1 MAKKVEVIIDGKET
15 VSDAADKAEGGLRGF
30 LSKAGSLIGGLAALG
45 VGAALGGFF
54 KKAIEESLE
63 GEQSMARLREAVG
76 STGAS
81 FNAMRPEIEATVGNL
96 MRLSTFTDDE
106 LNAALAD
113 MSLMTGDAKG
123 SLANLGVAADL
134 AAAKNIPLEQAAKA
148 VGMAMEGNTKAL
160 TKLIPELKGS
170 GDIIGDLT
178 KKVDGTAQAMGE
190 TFAGSM
196 TRAKNQLGEFAQAVG
211 DAILGSDSLTGSG
224 NLLVETLANLAKWA
238 EENREQ
244 IGQVVDVIV
253 TTAKNIWEALVPAL
267 RLIWTVAK
275 PVFVALLGVI
285 TEASFAVR
293 AGVIAYQEYAGNV
306 AQIIGGLVEKAGG
319 VLKAFGINVVAGFG
333 TTLKQWGEKL
343 DKDAS
348 TSWAKLDT
356 DFRAFHTRI
365 KSTGDKAVEDV
376 GTQERTKVKH
386 ITEGLVDAEDAT
398 KESIARQK
406 AMFKL
411 LDENVA
417 GYRRTI
423 ETLKPAIKAAMETE
437 HVDAF
442 NTATKAAKETADA
455 LFVKMRTDF
464 DGLRDEVSAWPED
477 IGKSTD
483 ALGETEEEAE
493 KVRKKAE
500 AIFRAI
506 DIADTVLDVAESFG
520 VVDERTGD
528 VLDSVLGIA
537 DGITRWYAGD
547 VVGGAAGI
555 IGSVGSL
562 VAALK
567 DTENRRIVNQLT
579 FETNKLRQAIGDLK
593 LNVSGDDFAKSKSV
607 LDELFKNTGWM
618 QMFNNGKTQ
627 EANDLIAKALAGA
640 GLTMGDLERIG
651 KEMGLQMFRSD
662 GKGIDANALKALF
675 DRMNATEFGTV
686 GQDFGSQLEF
696 FKRGQNLRGETN
708 TAGGMTGFLD
718 FLRGAGGVSALSGI
732 DVTDAN
738 ARNKLLDL
746 FTRLNDGGVSAAE
759 MGRLTGSQ
767 FADIIEQLIG
777 NLDNMRGGSGGG
789 STGGQTGTGTGTGPA
804 GGETGAGT
812 GPVGGDAGTNPVTIP
827 AKTLDDVVTAI
838 GAQMSDFGKW
848 HREDAVFFERIANA
862 TEATASNTAAAL
874 DYLAV
879 MAFNAG
885 GRADEARQLAAE
897 RRLAGNPSL

>member
-1 MAKKVEVIIDGKET
+1 MAKKIEVIIDGKET
-15 VSDAADKAEGGLRGF
+15 VSDAADKAEGGLKGF
-30 LSKAGSLIGGLAALG
+30 ISKAGGLIAGLAALG

-96 MRLSTFTDDE
+96 MRLTTFTDDE

-170 GDIIGDLT
+170 GDIIGDL
-178 KKVDGTAQAMGE
+178 KLKVDGTAQAMGE
-190 TFAGSM
+190 TFAGSL
-196 TRAKNQLGEFAQAVG
+196 TRAKNQMGEFAQAVG
-211 DAILGSDSLTGSG
+211 DAILGSDALTGSG
-224 NLLVETLANLAKWA
+224 NLLVETLANLATWA

-244 IGQVVDVIV
+244 IGKVVDVIV

-275 PVFVALLGVI
+275 PVFMALLGVI

-293 AGVIAYQEYAGNV
+293 AGVIAYQEYAGQV

-319 VLKAFGINVVAGFG
+319 VLKAFGIDVVSGFG
-333 TTLKQWGEKL
+333 ATLKQWGAKL

-356 DFRAFHTRI
+356 DFKAFHTRI

-398 KESIARQK
+398 KDSIARQK

-411 LDENVA
+411 LDDNVA
-417 GYRRTI
+417 GYRKTI
-423 ETLKPAIKAAMETE
+423 DTLRPAIKAAMETQD
-437 HVDAF
+437 VDAF
-442 NTATKAAKETADA
+442 NTTMAAAKTTADG
-455 LFVKMRTDF
+455 LMVKIRADLEKFREEMGVQTPPAIKKTT
-464 DGLRDEVSAWPED
+464 DGL
-477 IGKSTD
+477 TD
-483 ALGETEEEAE
+483 AEREAA
-493 KVRKKAE
+493 KVRDTAD

-506 DIADTVLDVAESFG
+506 DIADTVLDVAASFD
-520 VVDERTGD
+520 VVNDKTAGM
-528 VLDSVLGIA
+528 LDNVLGIA
-537 DGITRWYAGD
+537 DGIARMYAGD

-579 FETNKLRQAIGDLK
+579 FETNKLRQTIGDLK
-593 LNVSGDDFAKSKSV
+593 LNVSGEDFAKSKGV

-618 QMFNNGKTQ
+618 HLFNNGKTQ
-627 EANDLIAKALAGA
+627 EANDLILKAFAGA
-640 GLTMGDLERIG
+640 GLTPGDLERIA
-651 KEMGLQMFRSD
+651 KEMGLQIFRSD

-675 DRMNATEFGTV
+675 DRLNATEFGTV

-696 FKRGQNLRGETN
+696 FKTRQRLEGSAG
-708 TAGGMTGFLD
+708 TAGGMQGLLD
-718 FLRGAGGVSALSGI
+718 FLKNAGGVTALSGI
-732 DVTDAN
+732 DLSGPN
-738 ARNKLLDL
+738 AKNQLLDL
-746 FTRLNDGGVSAAE
+746 FTRLNNGGVSAAE
-759 MGRLTGSQ
+759 MGKLTGSQ

-777 NLDNMRGGSGGG
+777 NLDNLGSGSGG
-789 STGGQTGTGTGTGPA
+789 STGGQTGTGTGPA
-804 GGETGAGT
+804 GGETGGGA

-827 AKTLDDVVTAI
+827 SKTLDDVVSAI

-862 TEATASNTAAAL
+862 TEATAINTREAA

-879 MAFNAG
+879 MMFNMS
-885 GRADEARQLAAE
+885 GRADEARQMAAE

>member
-81 FNAMRPEIEATVGNL
+81 FNAMRPEIESTVGNL

-170 GDIIGDLT
+170 GDIIGDL
-178 KKVDGTAQAMGE
+178 KLKVDGTAQAMGE
-190 TFAGSM
+190 TFAGSL
-196 TRAKNQLGEFAQAVG
+196 TRAKNQMGEFAQAVG
-211 DAILGSDSLTGSG
+211 DAILGSDALTGSG
-224 NLLVETLANLAKWA
+224 NLLVDALAGMAKWA
-238 EENREQ
+238 EENSEQ
-244 IGQVVDVIV
+244 IGKVVDAVV
-253 TTAKNIWEALVPAL
+253 TTAKNIGDALIPVI
-267 RLIWTVAK
+267 RLLWTVAK

-319 VLKAFGINVVAGFG
+319 VLKAFGIDVVAGFG

-356 DFRAFHTRI
+356 DFKAFHTRI
-365 KSTGDKAVEDV
+365 KSTGDKAVTDV
-376 GTQERTKVKH
+376 ETQERTKVKH

-398 KESIARQK
+398 KDSIARQK

-411 LDENVA
+411 LDDNVA
-417 GYRRTI
+417 GYRRTL
-423 ETLKPAIKAAMETE
+423 ESLRPAVKAAMETQD
-437 HVDAF
+437 VDAF
-442 NTATKAAKETADA
+442 NTTMKSAKETADK
-455 LFVKMRTDF
+455 LMVKIR
-464 DGLRDEVSAWPED
+464 ED
-477 IGKSTD
+477 LEKFREEMGVKTPPAIGKTTE
-483 ALGETEEEAE
+483 ALTAAELEAQRYRE
-493 KVRKKAE
+493 QLEFA
-500 AIFRAI
+500 FNAI
-506 DIADTVLDVAESFG
+506 DIADTVLGVADSFDVVNDKTAA
-520 VVDERTGD
+520 VLGD
-528 VLDSVLGIA
+528 VIGIA
-537 DGITRWYAGD
+537 DGIARIYAGD
-547 VVGGAAGI
+547 VAGGAAGI
-555 IGSVGSL
+555 IGSLGSMI
-562 VAALK
+562 AALENP
-567 DTENRRIVNQLT
+567 ENRRLSQENT
-579 FETNKLRQAIGDLK
+579 DALRRLRTELSALDLK
-593 LNVSGDDFAKSKSV
+593 IDGNEFEKVQNFLSGFISTMKTGTLKDLADFNQRMMDAGMTKGDIDRVAKELGIEIYDKNGVASLERLQQLLDALNGTMLGSV
-607 LDELFKNTGWM
+607 GNNFDTQFEMFKR
-618 QMFNNGKTQ
+618 TQ
-627 EANDLIAKALAGA
+627 RLQGNDG
-640 GLTMGDLERIG
+640 TMG
-651 KEMGLQMFRSD
+651 GLS
-662 GKGIDANALKALF
+662 
-675 DRMNATEFGTV
+675 
-686 GQDFGSQLEF
+686 
-696 FKRGQNLRGETN
+696 
-708 TAGGMTGFLD
+708 GMLD
-718 FLRGAGGVSALSGI
+718 FLRNVGGVQALDGI
-732 DVTDAN
+732 DLNDPEA
-738 ARNKLLDL
+738 ARKALVDL
-746 FTRLNDGGVSAAE
+746 FVKMQNGGIGAE
-759 MGRLTGSQ
+759 GLGDLTGRQ
-767 FADIIEQLIG
+767 FADIIEELI
-777 NLDNMRGGSGGG
+777 RGIDTATPSD
-789 STGGQTGTGTGTGPA
+789 GPL
-804 GGETGAGT
+804 T
-812 GPVGGDAGTNPVTIP
+812 GPVIRAGNGTASPNLPNTGSLVGDAGTNPVTIP
-827 AKTLDDVVTAI
+827 SKTLDDVVATI

>member
-30 LSKAGSLIGGLAALG
+30 LSKAGGLITGLAALG

-170 GDIIGDLT
+170 GDIIGDL
-178 KKVDGTAQAMGE
+178 KNKVDGTAKAMGE
-190 TFAGSM
+190 TFAGSL
-196 TRAKNQLGEFAQAVG
+196 TRAKNQMGEFAQAVG
-211 DAILGSDSLTGSG
+211 DAILGSDALTGSG
-224 NLLVETLANLAKWA
+224 NLLVDALAGMAKWA

-244 IGQVVDVIV
+244 IGKVVDVIV

-275 PVFVALLGVI
+275 PVFMALLGVI

-319 VLKAFGINVVAGFG
+319 VLKAFGIDVVSGFG
-333 TTLKQWGEKL
+333 ATLKQWGAKL

-348 TSWAKLDT
+348 AGWAKLDT
-356 DFRAFHTRI
+356 DFKAFHTRI

-398 KESIARQK
+398 KDSIARQK

-417 GYRRTI
+417 GYRKTI
-423 ETLKPAIKAAMETE
+423 DTLRPAIKAAMETQD
-437 HVDAF
+437 VDAF
-442 NTATKAAKETADA
+442 NTTMQAAKTTADA
-455 LFVKMRTDF
+455 LMVKIRADMEKFREEM
-464 DGLRDEVSAWPED
+464 GIKAPPA
-477 IGKSTD
+477 IGKTTEGLTD
-483 ALGETEEEAE
+483 AEKAAE
-493 KVRKKAE
+493 LLRQKAL
-500 AIFRAI
+500 
-506 DIADTVLDVAESFG
+506 DIALGWINVAGTVLDVVSSFG
-520 VVDERTGD
+520 ALDSRMETMLGSVVD
-528 VLDSVLGIA
+528 IA
-537 DGITRWYAGD
+537 DGIARWYKGD
-547 VVGGAAGI
+547 IAGGASGL
-555 IGSVGSL
+555 IGGMGSL
-562 VAALK
+562 VAALNN
-567 DTENRRIVNQLT
+567 TENKGIVRQLT
-579 FETNKLRQAIGDLK
+579 FETNKLRQQIGDLK
-593 LNVSGDDFAKSKSV
+593 LNVSGDDFR
-607 LDELFKNTGWM
+607 NTKAFIEKFW
-618 QMFNNGKTQ
+618 QANNDDIKKRG
-627 EANDLIAKALAGA
+627 IAGGFTPDSPEFYKLLSDS
-640 GLTMGDLERIG
+640 GLTIGDLERVA
-651 KEMGLQMFRSD
+651 KEMGLQLTD
-662 GKGIDANALKALF
+662 GKGNFTSGVLSKLLE
-675 DRMNATEFGTV
+675 RLNNSEFGTV
-686 GQDFGSQLEF
+686 GQDFGSQLDF
-696 FKRGQNLRGETN
+696 FRTRQRLEGSAG
-708 TAGGMTGFLD
+708 TAGGMQGLFD
-718 FLRGAGGVSALSGI
+718 FLRNVGGVSALSGI
-732 DVTDAN
+732 DVNDPN
-738 ARNKLLDL
+738 ARNQLLDL
-746 FTRLNDGGVSAAE
+746 FTRLNNGGVGPAE
-759 MGRLTGSQ
+759 IGRLTGSQ
-767 FADIIEQLIG
+767 FADLLEELIQSLG
-777 NLDNMRGGSGGG
+777 DGLSSGG
-789 STGGQTGTGTGTGPA
+789 STGGQTGTGPA
-804 GGETGAGT
+804 GGETGGGT
-812 GPVGGDAGTNPVTIP
+812 GSVGGDAGTNPVTIP
-827 AKTLDDVVTAI
+827 SKTLDDVVSAI

-862 TEATASNTAAAL
+862 TEATAANTQMAL

-879 MAFNAG
+879 IAG
-885 GRADEARQLAAE
+885 TDPDRVRA
-897 RRLAGNPSL
+897 RRLAELRMIVGTPAL